1 MDKIIVEDRTE
12 ETLEQKLE
20 REIFAAGKLLVG
32 FTIQLSGARP
42 VVGLGALAY
51 ALGMG
56 AARVG
61 ASLEDV
67 LNAVRVH
74 YEATQAAMQDEA
86 EAQEIAAGTR
96 PGS

>member
-1 MDKIIVEDRTE
+1 MDKIIVEDRTT
-12 ETLEQKLE
+12 ETVEQKLE

-32 FTIQLSGARP
+32 FTIQVSGARP
-42 VVGLGALAY
+42 VVGLGALTY

-67 LNAVRVH
+67 MSAVRVH

-86 EAQEIAAGTR
+86 ESKETPAPR
-96 PGS
+96 RDS